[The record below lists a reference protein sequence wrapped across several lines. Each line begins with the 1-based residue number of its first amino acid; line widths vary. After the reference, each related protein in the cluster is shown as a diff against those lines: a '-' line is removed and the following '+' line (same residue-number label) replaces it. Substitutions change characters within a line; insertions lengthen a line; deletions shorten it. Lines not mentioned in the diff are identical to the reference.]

1 MNGTALKSNFPF
13 LIAFLAILH
22 DYGLP
27 MWLSGKEPTCQ
38 CGRCGFD
45 PWDGKTPWRRERLL
59 TPVFG
64 LENTMD
70 CIVHGVAKSWTRLSE
85 RTLSLSSAYLR

>member
-45 PWDGKTPWRRERLL
+45 PWDGKTPWRRKWQH
-59 TPVFG
+59 TPVFLPG
-64 LENTMD
+64 KS
-70 CIVHGVAKSWTRLSE
+70 HGQR
-85 RTLSLSSAYLR
+85 SLVGYSP